1 MTGTNKRIASG
12 VLSLVLLTLL
22 GWCVVARV
30 GDLRTWVVL
39 GFGVT
44 LGSLYT
50 AFGRLPDWIVENSGG
65 SITDDDDPSIVS
77 ARVYLPILLGVIL
90 IAFAV
95 FVVAVWFL

>member
-22 GWCVVARV
+22 GWCMVARV

-65 SITDDDDPSIVS
+65 SITDDDDPSNVS

-95 FVVAVWFL
+95 FVVAVRFL

>member
-39 GFGVT
+39 GSGVT

-65 SITDDDDPSIVS
+65 SITDDDDPSNVS

>member
-1 MTGTNKRIASG
+1 M
-12 VLSLVLLTLL
+12 LTLL

-39 GFGVT
+39 GSGVT
-44 LGSLYT
+44 QGSLYT

-65 SITDDDDPSIVS
+65 SITDDDDPSNVS

>member
-1 MTGTNKRIASG
+1 LTGTNKRIASG

-22 GWCVVARV
+22 GWCVVTRV

-44 LGSLYT
+44 LGSLYS

-65 SITDDDDPSIVS
+65 SITDDDDPSNVS
-77 ARVYLPILLGVIL
+77 ARVYIPILLGVIL

>member
-1 MTGTNKRIASG
+1 M
-12 VLSLVLLTLL
+12 
-22 GWCVVARV
+22 VARV
-30 GDLRTWVVL
+30 GDLRIWVVL

-65 SITDDDDPSIVS
+65 SITDDDDPSNVS

>member
-39 GFGVT
+39 GSGVT
-44 LGSLYT
+44 QGSLYT

-65 SITDDDDPSIVS
+65 SITDDDDPSNVS